1 MEIEEKM
8 AEKPE
13 DWPANARESMLEA
26 ICEKVEEFRENPSY
40 KTREVLL
47 SLVCNHDL
55 NQSTGIG
62 LMRVTE
68 YEVATINYLYM
79 IGAAHQINSLKIYL
93 YDLITETTRLQKIMS
108 WCNPVLGANDEDAAR
123 IITYEEGLMLPL
135 KLYHFAYQKYT
146 IEKELP
152 FAEQLVSV
160 VNGVRQVSKTEDEIN
175 SIAYAY
181 SALLHDISNMHGSKK
196 ERIWEFTREELL
208 KLFKLEAKI
217 LKMNNQSPITR
228 PTKGIL
234 IMQISNFILKS
245 RHNYNEDYICKYLPK
260 NVARESVSNHQIWMK
275 KTELLNDTREQ
286 KVIPEFFQD
295 TSWIKYDWIKDIDF
309 TATRT
314 YYVSCF
320 SKAINSDEMQND
332 YGQCIY
338 GYKNDRI
345 VDLVAPIGIMKLKKK
360 DDTDDDLPDTIERPY
375 ISQVIAFD
383 VLYDE
388 IEAKKELEYLFD
400 VIDMFD
406 MSDAE
411 KKQFL
416 QEILQYWILSVKD
429 YEWHEE
435 KERRYV
441 IFLYDDYNYKEVEF
455 DDTFLKVKTS
465 LFLTPD
471 FIIGD
476 NPGRWE
482 IMRQLYAKRKA
493 LFSREY
499 LFCEDCLMQDHDA
512 AVMQMPKVCPVC
524 GSNKIKMMYHEE

>member
-8 AEKPE
+8 AEKPK
-13 DWPANARESMLEA
+13 DWPMNAREMALEA
-26 ICEKVEEFRENPSY
+26 VCEKVEEFRKNPSY

-79 IGAAHQINSLKIYL
+79 IGAAHQINLLKVYL

-108 WCNPVLGANDEDAAR
+108 WCNPVLGVNDEEAAR
-123 IITYEEGLMLPL
+123 IITYEKGLMLPL

-146 IEKELP
+146 IEKEFS
-152 FAEQLVSV
+152 FAEQLISV
-160 VNGVRQVSKTEDEIN
+160 VNGVLQVSTTEDEVD
-175 SIAYAY
+175 SITYAY
-181 SALLHDISNMHGSKK
+181 SALLHDISNMHGNKK

-208 KLFKLEAKI
+208 ELFNLEAKI
-217 LKMNNQSPITR
+217 LKINNKSPI
-228 PTKGIL
+228 
-234 IMQISNFILKS
+234 
-245 RHNYNEDYICKYLPK
+245 KYLPK
-260 NVARESVSNHQIWMK
+260 NVAKESVTNHQIWMK
-275 KTELLNDTREQ
+275 KTELLNDKREQ
-286 KVIPEFFQD
+286 KVIPELFQD
-295 TSWIKYDWIKDIDF
+295 TSWVKYDWIKDIDF

-320 SKAINSDEMQND
+320 SKAINSNEMQKD
-332 YGQCIY
+332 YGQCLY

-345 VDLVAPIGIMKLKKK
+345 VDLIAPIGIMKLKKRNNAN
-360 DDTDDDLPDTIERPY
+360 DDLPDTIERPY

-388 IEAKKELEYLFD
+388 TEAKKELEYLFD
-400 VIDMFD
+400 VINMFA
-406 MSDAE
+406 MSDSE

-429 YEWHEE
+429 YEWQEE

-441 IFLYDDYNYKEVEF
+441 IFLYEDYDYKEVEV
-455 DDTFLKVKTS
+455 DDTFLK
-465 LFLTPD
+465 
-471 FIIGD
+471 
-476 NPGRWE
+476 
-482 IMRQLYAKRKA
+482 
-493 LFSREY
+493 
-499 LFCEDCLMQDHDA
+499 
-512 AVMQMPKVCPVC
+512 
-524 GSNKIKMMYHEE
+524 IKHLCF

>member
-1 MEIEEKM
+1 
-8 AEKPE
+8 
-13 DWPANARESMLEA
+13 
-26 ICEKVEEFRENPSY
+26 
-40 KTREVLL
+40 
-47 SLVCNHDL
+47 
-55 NQSTGIG
+55 
-62 LMRVTE
+62 
-68 YEVATINYLYM
+68 M
-79 IGAAHQINSLKIYL
+79 IGAAHQINSLKVYL

-108 WCNPVLGANDEDAAR
+108 WRNPVLGVNDEEAAR
-123 IITYEEGLMLPL
+123 IITYEKGLMLPL

-146 IEKELP
+146 IEKEFS
-152 FAEQLVSV
+152 FAEQLISV
-160 VNGVRQVSKTEDEIN
+160 VNGVLQVSTTEDEVD
-175 SIAYAY
+175 SITYAY
-181 SALLHDISNMHGSKK
+181 SALLHDISNMHGNKK

-208 KLFKLEAKI
+208 ELFNLEAKI
-217 LKMNNQSPITR
+217 LKINNQSPIMR
-228 PTKGIL
+228 PTKGVL

-260 NVARESVSNHQIWMK
+260 NVAEESVTNHQIWMK
-275 KTELLNDTREQ
+275 KTELLNDKREQ
-286 KVIPEFFQD
+286 KVIPELFQD
-295 TSWIKYDWIKDIDF
+295 TSWVKYDWIKDIDF

-320 SKAINSDEMQND
+320 SKAINSNEMQKD
-332 YGQCIY
+332 YGQCLY

-345 VDLVAPIGIMKLKKK
+345 VDLIAPIGIMKLKKRNNAN
-360 DDTDDDLPDTIERPY
+360 DDLPDTIERPY

-388 IEAKKELEYLFD
+388 TEAKKELEYLFD
-400 VIDMFD
+400 VINMFA
-406 MSDAE
+406 MSDSE

-429 YEWHEE
+429 YEWQEE

-441 IFLYDDYNYKEVEF
+441 IFLYEDYDYKEVEV
-455 DDTFLKVKTS
+455 DDTFLKIKTS

-499 LFCEDCLMQDHDA
+499 LFCEECLMQDHDA
-512 AVMQMPKVCPVC
+512 AVMQMPQFCPVC
-524 GSNKIKMMYHEE
+524 GSSKRKMVNHEE